1 MEGLKNTLSVDVT
14 LDFSGVAYEFPAGK
28 VIGIDD
34 PTVTRWFLRKVT
46 APPRGRVKMERRD
59 KDGNAIEVMGGDK
72 EDGSAFEYLPV
83 VDKPDKVYRF
93 IPEAATEKPSPS
105 IHGTPRKKGE
115 KMPEP
120 DAETKLRKLKVAIAT
135 YDQQAVVNEGTKRG
149 IWHKGMEKKEL
160 VDKLADLGWQP
171 PGFKG

>member
-14 LDFSGVAYEFPAGK
+14 LDFAGTPYEFPAGK

-34 PTVTRWFLRKVT
+34 PAVTRWFLRKVT
-46 APPRGRVKMERRD
+46 APPHGRIKMERRD
-59 KDGNAIEVMGGDK
+59 KDGQPVEVRGNDH
-72 EDGSAFEYLPV
+72 EDGSAFEYIPTV
-83 VDKPDKVYRF
+83 TKPDKVYSF
-93 IPEAATEKPSPS
+93 LPQPTEQKPTVS

-115 KMPEP
+115 PMPEP
-120 DAETKLRKLKVAIAT
+120 DAETKLRKLKVSIAT
-135 YDQQAVVNEGTKRG
+135 HDQQTVVDEGRRRG

-160 VDKLADLGWQP
+160 VDKLAALGWTP